1 MKHFIT
7 FLKARYTTYITAY
20 TRNRVLT
27 TKTVQREGVC
37 SRYHQLKY
45 LKVTVSLGNNKE
57 RWYAFS

>member
-7 FLKARYTTYITAY
+7 FFKARYTTYITAY

-27 TKTVQREGVC
+27 TKTVQHEGDC
-37 SRYHQLKY
+37 SRYHQLEY